1 MTEASA
7 SYITRFFALW
17 HYWHRTQSVLSPI
30 VPQGDVRSTA
40 LAVVIGIMSFLA
52 CLALIFVN
60 VIATAASD
68 WEGEV
73 SREAT
78 VQIRQIPGEDIE
90 QALVQAL
97 GLVENFPGIAEA
109 HILGAEETTQLL
121 EPWLGENI
129 VMADLP
135 IPRLIIVRFE
145 ENLLPDVESL
155 RALLQ
160 QNIPGSSFDDHRLW
174 VDRLVGMARTMVL
187 FGVGIFFLTLT
198 AMILSVVFAT
208 RATLLNNAHIIEVLH
223 FIGADA
229 VFVARQFDWHFLRAG
244 LKGAAFGDAM
254 ALFLFWLVQWWS
266 QYNLAMPEGGQ
277 FSLLFG
283 SFSFHFANVVEI
295 AVLVIFV
302 ALLTM
307 FTSRST
313 VFRQLREI
321 DQHEANFL
329 DRSG

>member
-1 MTEASA
+1 MIEAAS
-7 SYITRFFALW
+7 SYIKRFFALW
-17 HYWHRTQSVLSPI
+17 HWHRAQSALSPI
-30 VPQGDVRSTA
+30 VPQGDVRGTA
-40 LAVVIGIMSFLA
+40 LAVVITIMSFLA

-78 VQIRQIPGEDIE
+78 VQIMQMPGEDME
-90 QALVQAL
+90 QALAKAL
-97 GLVENFPGIAEA
+97 NLVENFPGIAEA
-109 HILGAEETTQLL
+109 HILGTKETAQLL
-121 EPWLGENI
+121 EPWLGDNI

-229 VFVARQFDWHFLRAG
+229 TFVSRQFDWHFLRAG
-244 LKGAAFGDAM
+244 LKGASFGGAT

-266 QYNLAMPEGGQ
+266 QHNLATPEGSQ
-277 FSLLFG
+277 LSLLFG
-283 SFSFHFANVVEI
+283 SFSLHFANVVEI

-321 DQHEANFL
+321 DQHEADFL